1 MKYNL
6 KYLMF
11 GLFAF
16 AFASCDKHDKMDDLV
31 HVGEMAPQVH
41 WTIPNTVV
49 TAGSDVAFSVQYYTT
64 EEEASIS
71 HLEVWYD
78 VHETVSKNVS
88 APWVVSTPY
97 TIASEVSNIQRIST
111 CIKTFEHK
119 EDNYNEKERAYKFED
134 TFPTS
139 NTLGR
144 VKWSGTEYTEDKLIA
159 NFGENFAQNFKDS
172 LYNYLVSNPD
182 AAYKDFAKL
191 VATDSIWN
199 AELFAPYKMTS
210 FDENSQIKYDHF
222 VDHVIPAPLDS
233 LFQTLSF
240 EDLIDDGKG
249 GLSISYS
256 RGYLINAQLKC
267 VDTKGTAGLT
277 KITEITLN

>member
-1 MKYNL
+1 MKNL
-6 KYLMF
+6 KYLML
-11 GLFAF
+11 GLLGLVVVA
-16 AFASCDKHDKMDDLV
+16 CDKHDKMDDLV
-31 HVGEMAPQVH
+31 YVGEMAPQVH

-64 EEEASIS
+64 EEETPIS

-78 VHETVSKNVS
+78 IHETVNKNVS

-111 CIKTFEHK
+111 CIKKFEHK
-119 EDNYNEKERAYKFED
+119 EENYNSVERAYKFED
-134 TFPTS
+134 AFPTS

-144 VKWSGTEYTEDKLIA
+144 VKWSGSEYTDDKLAA

-210 FDENSQIKYDHF
+210 FDENSQTNYDHF

-267 VDTKGTAGLT
+267 VDAKGTAGLT
-277 KITEITLN
+277 KMTVITLN

>member
-1 MKYNL
+1 MKCNL

-11 GLFAF
+11 GLLALV
-16 AFASCDKHDKMDDLV
+16 FASCDKHDNMDDIV
-31 HVGEMAPQVH
+31 HVGEMAPHVH

-64 EEEASIS
+64 EEEYPIS

-97 TIASEVSNIQRIST
+97 TVASDVSSVQRIST
-111 CIKTFEHK
+111 CIKRFEHN
-119 EDNYNEKERAYKFED
+119 EDNYNENERAYKFED
-134 TFPTS
+134 GFPTS

-144 VKWSGTEYTEDKLIA
+144 VTWSGSELTEDKLEA

-172 LYNYLVSNPD
+172 LYNYLISNPD

-191 VATDSIWN
+191 VSTDSIWN
-199 AELFAPYKMTS
+199 ATLFAPYKTTS
-210 FDENSQIKYDHF
+210 FDENSQTNYDHF
-222 VDHVIPAPLDS
+222 VNHEIPAPLDS
-233 LFQTLSF
+233 LFQALSF
-240 EDLIDDGKG
+240 DQIIDDGKG
-249 GLSISYS
+249 NLNISYS

-267 VDTKGTAGLT
+267 ESL
-277 KITEITLN
+277 EQ

>member
-16 AFASCDKHDKMDDLV
+16 AFASCDKHDKMDELV

-49 TAGSDVAFSVQYYTT
+49 SAGSDVAFSVQYYTT
-64 EEEASIS
+64 EEETPIS

-78 VHETVSKNVS
+78 IHETVSKNVS
-88 APWVVSTPY
+88 APWVVSVPY
-97 TIASEVSNIQRIST
+97 TVASEVSSIQRIST
-111 CIKTFEHK
+111 CIKRFEHD
-119 EDNYNEKERAYKFED
+119 EANYNSKERAYKLD
-134 TFPTS
+134 STFPTS
-139 NTLGR
+139 NTLAR
-144 VKWSGTEYTEDKLIA
+144 VTWGGTEFSEDKVNT
-159 NFGENFAQNFKDS
+159 NFGEGFMQNFKDS

-182 AAYKDFAKL
+182 AAYRDFAKL

-199 AELFAPYKMTS
+199 AELFLPYKTTS
-210 FDENSQIKYDHF
+210 FDENSQTSYDHF
-222 VDHVIPAPLDS
+222 VNHEIPSPLDS

-240 EDLIDDGKG
+240 EQIIDDGKG
-249 GLSISYS
+249 NLNISYS

-267 VDTKGTAGLT
+267 LDTKGIAGLT
-277 KITEITLN
+277 KLTEITLN

>member
-1 MKYNL
+1 MKAL
-6 KYLMF
+6 KYLTL
-11 GLFAF
+11 GLIGLAF
-16 AFASCDKHDKMDDLV
+16 VACDKHDNMDDNV
-31 HVGEMAPQVH
+31 YVGEMAPHVH

-64 EEEASIS
+64 EEEYPIS

-97 TIASEVSNIQRIST
+97 TVASDVSSVQRIST
-111 CIKTFEHK
+111 CIKKFEHN
-119 EDNYNEKERAYKFED
+119 EDNYNEKERAYKFD
-134 TFPTS
+134 DAFPTS

-144 VKWSGTEYTEDKLIA
+144 VKWSGAEYSEDKLVA

-172 LYNYLVSNPD
+172 LYNYLISNPD

-191 VATDSIWN
+191 VSTDSIWN
-199 AELFAPYKMTS
+199 ATLFAPYKTTS
-210 FDENSQIKYDHF
+210 FDENSQTNYDHF
-222 VDHVIPAPLDS
+222 VNHEIPAPLDS
-233 LFQTLSF
+233 LFQALSF
-240 EDLIDDGKG
+240 DQIIDDGKG
-249 GLSISYS
+249 NLNISYS

-267 VDTKGTAGLT
+267 LDTKGTAGLT
-277 KITEITLN
+277 KLTTINLN